1 MTTAPHGFLR
11 VGAACPRVSVADPRA
26 NLEAIL
32 RAVADARKQGV
43 QVLVT
48 PELGLTGYTAGD
60 LFFSLTTLVRGAEEA
75 LASLLRETSGHAMV
89 VAVGLPVAHEG
100 RLFNAAAVVQSGRL
114 LGVVPKTYLPGYK
127 EYYEERWFASSR
139 ELREDEVSLAGQVAP
154 FGTALL
160 FGVANEPGVTLG
172 VEICEDLWAPV
183 PPSSFHAVAGA
194 TVLLN
199 LSASNELVGKAEYRR
214 ELVKV
219 QSGRALAAYVY
230 ANSGVH
236 ESTTDVVFGGQLLVA
251 ENAVLLAEGERFK
264 RGGDLVVTEVD
275 TERLLVERM
284 RQTSFTDAVHQLPD
298 GYRRVPVAPIPPPR
312 PHRLV
317 RAIER
322 HPFVPADTAELDDRC
337 QEVFAIQTAGLA
349 KRLEHTGLR
358 KVTLGLSGGLDSTL
372 ALLVVDRTFDLLDLP
387 RDGILAVTLPGF
399 GTTERTLA
407 NARELARAAGVRLGE
422 IDIRPAATQLLKD
435 IGLTPAD
442 TDNVAYENT
451 QARVRTQ
458 LLMNLAN
465 KEGAIQVGTGD
476 LSELALGWT
485 TYGGDQISMYNL
497 NASVPKTLV
506 RKLVSWVADHQAT
519 PDERMVLHAIVDTP
533 ISPELRPPGRDGAI
547 EQRTED
553 VLGPYELHDFF
564 LFCLLRLGAGPTQ
577 DPVPGGARVRRGL
590 SAGGPEALAQ
600 GVPDPVLR
608 QPIQALD
615 GRRRPQGRVREPLPP
630 RRLADAQRRLPGRLA
645 AGARIA
651 PTRLGGASRPE
662 VVHSRSCSPP

>member
-1 MTTAPHGFLR
+1 VTTAPHGFLR
-11 VGAACPRVSVADPRA
+11 VGAACPRVSVADPQA

-32 RAVADARKQGV
+32 RSVADARKQGV

-60 LFFSLTTLVRGAEEA
+60 LFFSLTTLVRGAERA
-75 LASLLRETSGHAMV
+75 LGDLLRETSGHAMV
-89 VAVGLPVAHEG
+89 VAVGMPVAHGG

-114 LGVVPKTYLPGYK
+114 LGLVPKTYLPGYK

-139 ELREDEVSLAGQVAP
+139 ELLEDEVALAGQVAP

-160 FGVANEPGVTLG
+160 FGVEGEPGVTLG

-230 ANSGVH
+230 ANNGVH

-264 RGGDLVVTEVD
+264 RGGDLVVTDVD

-284 RQTSFTDAVHQLPD
+284 RQTSFTDAVHQLPT
-298 GYRRVPVAPIPPPR
+298 GYRRVAVAPIPPPR

-322 HPFVPADTAELDDRC
+322 HPFVPADTAALDDRC
-337 QEVFAIQTAGLA
+337 QEIFAIQTAGLA
-349 KRLEHTGLR
+349 KRLEHTGLG

-399 GTTERTLA
+399 GTTERTLS

-485 TYGGDQISMYNL
+485 TYGGDQISMYNV
-497 NASVPKTLV
+497 NAGVPKTLV
-506 RKLVSWVADHQAT
+506 RKLVSWVADHQAS
-519 PDERMVLHAIVDTP
+519 PDERKVLHAILDTP
-533 ISPELRPPGRDGAI
+533 ISPELRPPGRDGGI

-564 LFCLLRLGAGPTQ
+564 LFCLLRLGAGPPKTLFLAEHAFAGDYEPAALKRWLKVFVTRFFDSQ
-577 DPVPGGARVRRGL
+577 YKRSMAPDGPKVGSVSLSPRGDWRMP
-590 SAGGPEALAQ
+590 S
-600 GVPDPVLR
+600 D
-608 QPIQALD
+608 
-615 GRRRPQGRVREPLPP
+615 
-630 RRLADAQRRLPGRLA
+630 
-645 AGARIA
+645 
-651 PTRLGGASRPE
+651 ASRAAWLRE
-662 VVHSRSCSPP
+662 LE